1 MTIHNSFKII
11 LGDSMKTGYNLT
23 TRYEE
28 LRLDCELKQGDIANV
43 LNVKRNTYSKWEN
56 CINDMPLDKSNDLA
70 NYYQTSLDYLL
81 GLSHIRNFIP
91 EHNKINYKI
100 LSERLLELRKDAK
113 LTQEELSN
121 KLGFL
126 QRTYAYYES
135 GERVPTTLKLLVI
148 AQYYDVSSD
157 YLVGR
162 SNIKEIRVNQ

>member
-1 MTIHNSFKII
+1 
-11 LGDSMKTGYNLT
+11 MKTGYNLT

-43 LNVKRNTYSKWEN
+43 LGVKRNTYSKWEN
-56 CINDMPLDKSNDLA
+56 CINDMKLDKSNALA

-81 GLSHIRNFIP
+81 GLSHVRNFIP
-91 EHNKINYKI
+91 EHYKI
-100 LSERLLELRKDAK
+100 DYKKLVERLLQLRKDKK

-135 GERVPTTLKLLVI
+135 GKRIPTTLKLLVI
-148 AQYYDVSSD
+148 AQYYDISFD

-162 SNIKEIRVNQ
+162 TDNKEIK